1 MTNDTFN
8 KLQLAIMCVL
18 AVLTTSAIIVY
29 ANTELDGRKSIM
41 TTFDNAEKAHQYAK
55 EVKQKALLA
64 LESATQNEANAY
76 DVYKS
81 ARCSYAFDKLAHN
94 EPVSDDTKDL
104 CGIIKNDVDTKSEDN
119 LSTVK

>member
-1 MTNDTFN
+1 MTNDTYN
-8 KLQLAIMCVL
+8 KIQLSIMCVL

-41 TTFDNAEKAHQYAK
+41 VTFDNAEKSHQYAK
-55 EVKQKALLA
+55 EAKQKALLA

-81 ARCSYAFDKLAHN
+81 ARCSFAFDKLAHN
-94 EPVSDDTKDL
+94 EPISDETKDL
-104 CGIIKNDVDTKSEDN
+104 CGIIKKDASTKSTDD
-119 LSTVK
+119 LSLVK

>member
-8 KLQLAIMCVL
+8 KIQLAILCTLVI
-18 AVLTTSAIIVY
+18 LTSSAIIVY
-29 ANTELDGRKSIM
+29 ANNELDGRKSIM

-76 DVYKS
+76 NTYKS

-94 EPVSDDTKDL
+94 EPVSDETKDL
-104 CGIIKNDVDTKSEDN
+104 CGIIKKDADTKSEDN

>member
-8 KLQLAIMCVL
+8 KLQLAVLCIL

-29 ANTELDGRKSIM
+29 ANNELDGRKSIM

-94 EPVSDDTKDL
+94 EPVSDETKDL
-104 CGIIKNDVDTKSEDN
+104 CGIIKKDVEAKSTAD
-119 LSTVK
+119 LSLAK